1 MPEKISIWSEHVPPP
16 QGHYCQAIKYGNT
29 VHISGQLPLDPK
41 TGKLSG
47 ADAAAQAKVV
57 FGHMAELVQASGGQ
71 VSHILR
77 LTIYLTDLADLP
89 VVEAELKRVF
99 YFLPPARTVVGVAA
113 LQAGAKICA
122 DALVE
127 IKLPEVGGKML

>member
-1 MPEKISIWSEHVPPP
+1 MAEKVSIWSEHVPPP

-29 VHISGQLPLDPK
+29 VHISGQLPLDRK
-41 TGKLSG
+41 TGALIPG
-47 ADAAAQAKVV
+47 DAAAQAKVV
-57 FGHMAELVQASGGQ
+57 FGYIAELVQASGGQ

-77 LTIYLTDLADLP
+77 LTLYLTDMADLP
-89 VVEAELKRVF
+89 AVDAELKKMF
-99 YFLPPARTVVGVAA
+99 YFLPPARTVLGVAA
-113 LQAGAKICA
+113 LQGGAKVCV